1 MTSQL
6 ETALRVTKAGAVAL
20 EVATD
25 ELCALDS
32 VAGDGDHGL
41 AMGTAAKAIRY
52 RLANDPP
59 PDLAGLIGLLAR
71 EFGAVGGSMGA
82 LLSVAFEALGDRAAG
97 ASGPLSGAQVADYL
111 AAVYEELSEFGGA
124 KVGDKTIVDA
134 VASAHAAAA
143 ATAGRGAT
151 TAETI
156 TAAAAGASA
165 GAESTAG
172 LIARVGRASRLG
184 ERSRGSVDAGA
195 RSFALA
201 LAAVADAYQTA
212 DAYGAAG
219 THRTGEST

>member
-1 MTSQL
+1 MSNQPTAGQL
-6 ETALRVTKAGAVAL
+6 QTALRVTKAGAIAL

-41 AMGTAAKAIRY
+41 AMETAAKAIRH
-52 RLANDPP
+52 RLADDPP
-59 PDLAGLIGLLAR
+59 SSVADLIELLAG

-82 LLSVAFEALGDRAAG
+82 LLSVAFGALGDQAAG
-97 ASGPLSGAQVADYL
+97 ASGPLSAGQVADYL
-111 AAVYEELSEFGGA
+111 AAVYETLSEFGGA

-134 VASAHAAAA
+134 AAGAHGAAAA
-143 ATAGRGAT
+143 AAGCGAST
-151 TAETI
+151 SETLA
-156 TAAAAGASA
+156 AAAAGANA

-201 LAAVADAYQTA
+201 LTAVADAY
-212 DAYGAAG
+212 
-219 THRTGEST
+219 STEEPK

>member
-1 MTSQL
+1 MSTPPMTSQL
-6 ETALRVTKAGAVAL
+6 QSALRVTEAGAIAL

-41 AMGTAAKAIRY
+41 AMGTAAKAIRH

-59 PDLAGLIGLLAR
+59 LDLSGLIELLAH

-82 LLSVAFEALGDRAAG
+82 LLSVAFEALGDRAAD
-97 ASGPLSGAQVADYL
+97 ARGPLSAGQIADYL
-111 AAVYEELSEFGGA
+111 AATCEALSEFGGA

-143 ATAGRGAT
+143 TAAGRGASP
-151 TAETI
+151 AETL
-156 TAAAAGASA
+156 TAAAAGADA

-201 LAAVADAYQTA
+201 LAAVADAYSTA
-212 DAYGAAG
+212 DAY
-219 THRTGEST
+219 RTGESR